1 MYQFCKILSAKM
13 LDLIKFKRF
22 PGLPPPPGRALSE
35 VRRGP
40 RLGETFLCTDDIVNR
55 WRGGALTLYVMSLG
69 RLQGLC
75 VNVSVGNVFDSMVMQ
90 LKCK

>member
-22 PGLPPPPGRALSE
+22 PGLPPPPGRALSG

-40 RLGETFLCTDDIVNR
+40 RLGETFLCTDDIVER
-55 WRGGALTLYVMSLG
+55 WRGGALTLYVISG
-69 RLQGLC
+69 
-75 VNVSVGNVFDSMVMQ
+75 D
-90 LKCK
+90 CKDFVLMYLLEMFLTQW